1 MTGVSERWSSAGPRV
16 RQFRLSVDKLRA
28 YVRARWVFRH
38 ATELGALVRLEG
50 RARVVANGE
59 LRIGERVRMIGHV
72 VPVELVSEHGAQLS
86 IGDRTFINY
95 GVSIGATQ
103 RVVVGAECNFG
114 PYVNIVD
121 SAFHELDPDR
131 RFERPAPQEVHI
143 GDRVWLGVR
152 VMVLPGVTIGEG
164 SVIGAGSVV
173 TRDIPPRSLAAG
185 SPAKVIRSL

>member
-1 MTGVSERWSSAGPRV
+1 MSGVR
-16 RQFRLSVDKLRA
+16 RLRDVILTADKLRA
-28 YVRARWVFRH
+28 HLRARWAFRH
-38 ATELGALVRLEG
+38 ATEVGALVRLEG

-59 LRIGERVRMIGHV
+59 MRIGERVRMIGHV
-72 VPVELVSEHGAQLS
+72 VPVELVAEHGAHLS

-95 GVSIGATQ
+95 GVSIGATH
-103 RVVVGAECNFG
+103 RIVVGAECNFG
-114 PYVNIVD
+114 PYVNVVD

-131 RFERPAPQEVHI
+131 RFERPAPQAVHI

-152 VMVLPGVTIGEG
+152 VIVLPGVTIGDG

-185 SPAKVIRSL
+185 SPATVIRTL

>member
-1 MTGVSERWSSAGPRV
+1 VSQLRNMTVTAG
-16 RQFRLSVDKLRA
+16 KLRA
-28 YVRARWVFRH
+28 HMRARWVLRH
-38 ATELGALVRLEG
+38 ATEVGPLVRLEG
-50 RARVVANGE
+50 RARVVTAGD

-72 VPVELVSEHGAQLS
+72 VPIELVAEGGAELS

-103 RVVVGAECNFG
+103 RIVVGAECNFG
-114 PYVNIVD
+114 PYVNVVD

-131 RFERPAPQEVHI
+131 RFDRPAPQEVHI

-152 VMVLPGVTIGEG
+152 VIVLPGVTIGDG

-185 SPAKVIRSL
+185 SPATVIRSL